1 MVVRRSDNG
10 GIFLICRDVCES
22 LSVFQQTIAVRAGV
36 VYCANIVRLPVN
48 FLQHEAL
55 CAHHDPLVLV
65 LHQLLPLQWSHL

>member
-22 LSVFQQTIAVRAGV
+22 LSVFQQTIAMRAD
-36 VYCANIVRLPVN
+36 YANIVRLPVN